1 MFSDQTVLVTGAA
14 GGLGSEVCLFFKRL
28 NASVIAVDLSLD
40 LLGKTFGSDQL
51 GLSHYAADLT
61 KKEESRDVLEEIMS
75 SHPRIDVLCNI
86 AGGFFMGETV
96 HQTSESNWNFLFD
109 LNVRSIVNTASVLVP
124 KMIDRG
130 GGKIINIGARA
141 ALGGMANMGA
151 YTASKSA
158 VIRITEAMSEE
169 LRDQNINVNCILPG
183 VIDTPKNRS
192 DMAGS
197 DFSKWVSPSEIAEV
211 IGFLASEK
219 SVAINGASIP
229 VYGRS

>member
-1 MFSDQTVLVTGAA
+1 
-14 GGLGSEVCLFFKRL
+14 
-28 NASVIAVDLSLD
+28 
-40 LLGKTFGSDQL
+40 
-51 GLSHYAADLT
+51 
-61 KKEESRDVLEEIMS
+61 
-75 SHPRIDVLCNI
+75 
-86 AGGFFMGETV
+86 
-96 HQTSESNWNFLFD
+96 
-109 LNVRSIVNTASVLVP
+109 
-124 KMIDRG
+124 
-130 GGKIINIGARA
+130 
-141 ALGGMANMGA
+141 MANMGA

-169 LRDQNINVNCILPG
+169 LLDQNINVNCILPG